1 VLGAG
6 FVSEV
11 GTNEKVCGGPA
22 TGVALLLAFD
32 WELTVAVNLAVKP
45 APPAGERPEPGT
57 MNLGSPVE
65 SGSGAT
71 LNVEMVGYALAC
83 GVGVIGTGV
92 LWLAPVT
99 LSVAPVTWIDAPDAA
114 QEGMLR

>member
-1 VLGAG
+1 MKRLFDIA
-6 FVSEV
+6 VSL
-11 GTNEKVCGGPA
+11 
-22 TGVALLLAFD
+22 VAMILLSPIFLV
-32 WELTVAVNLAVKP
+32 VAVLVRMK
-45 APPAGERPEPGT
+45 
-57 MNLGSPVE
+57 LGSPVE

-83 GVGVIGTGV
+83 GVGVIATGV

-114 QEGMLR
+114 QDGMLR